1 MLSKDVDVDKS
12 KANLVQQYKNHIERV
27 FGITL
32 SAWSRLYDQAENGRS
47 DEDGMSTF
55 RLSSEYSQESLE
67 KAKNYIGSLTAKGE
81 DFKRIVEELSQE
93 ELNMVL
99 ENQNIIE
106 NESQAVLE
114 FIKNSNDISIFG
126 NCKNVRIAHAL
137 LNEMRGKIKADES
150 LCSFHMQDFQS
161 HFSMCSMDTVYSHD
175 KSNILTSETSQTGRN
190 NISHTTERQE
200 SLQTDCCPAES
211 FKSLDGNS
219 GSSSDNFKDIENS
232 YMIDQ
237 LCRESN
243 FSSID
248 EGDNVVS
255 PDNESSSDKF
265 SYIDYCETAQSSS
278 SRTQSSEPIPPL
290 PNSDDENDVEVDRI
304 IQDTKNRAKMEFA
317 LKLGYSEFEIVTV
330 LKRLKPDVSQNE
342 MLSELIKVGMSST
355 FVADNDE
362 SETEETY
369 CSSESS
375 VPFSSYH
382 GDDDFNNLRPIV
394 IDGSNVA
401 MSHGNKEVF
410 SCHGIQLAVDWF
422 RQRGHKQITVFVPQ
436 WRKETSRPDARI
448 TDQDILNQL
457 EKEKVLVFTPARRI
471 GGKRVVCYD
480 DRYVLKLAADNDGV
494 VVSND
499 NYRDLINEKPE
510 YKKVVEERLL
520 MFSFVND
527 RFMPPDDP
535 LGRRGPSL
543 DNFLSCQPA
552 RSQENLPPLCP
563 YGSKKCT
570 YGNKCKYYHPERGN
584 IPQKSVTDQLAEHG
598 KQKIQEVRAK
608 AEAGAEKKKLLAR
621 KPKLPLQRT
630 KSLATEL
637 PTDLISGKID
647 KDFQKLSIEDVL
659 KTTSE
664 KDDKWKQYD
673 EKLTIHRR
681 KLEQIEQE
689 EKTRQE
695 EELRQ
700 KDLECLK
707 AISGGDTRSNTPS
720 PNRLSPSPIRPQEQF
735 LSGHLLLAKKLSDEA
750 NDSKLRRTDE
760 HSYTKSPLAAT
771 QSQPVLSQEP
781 AAPQQPQHK
790 KLSRQYSL
798 QGAQDPRLKPNV
810 RPQMSYDPN
819 MMYKQTAYPSSPY
832 EQSSSQYSVMHT
844 SLDQSHHFKS
854 EEDHYMPSASYS
866 TERYKPRPKETEG
879 TYLSPE
885 SQHMSLTRM
894 QSAPEVIHH
903 LREQSIGRPIG
914 KMMRQNSSSDTQLHI
929 MGGETDSFNYNLFPQ
944 SNVERSSITKRQD
957 SVTYNIGGQMQ
968 QEQYRRSSS
977 TVGQYHYQGAQTY
990 SQQPSLSHDPRWAF
1004 PEQGFQPS
1012 YSIGPSSDMR
1022 ENQPVYGRETS
1033 HDFTSLRS
1041 RGSQMWQNQPNI
1053 RHSVSYAGPS
1063 NDPFQQARLSVPS
1076 SSDFHIQSQIS
1087 TEEFGAQSRP
1097 MGVPILGAQSG
1108 VPQTCNYQSIPPTD
1122 KRYALY
1128 YHLCAL
1134 FPEPKVRDV
1143 MNRFPDIDN
1152 PQELCAYLIGA
1163 K

>member
-12 KANLVQQYKNHIERV
+12 KAKLVQQYKNHIERV

-47 DEDGMSTF
+47 DGDGKMSTF
-55 RLSSEYSQESLE
+55 RMSSEYSQESLE
-67 KAKNYIGSLTAKGE
+67 KAKNYIESLTAEGEE
-81 DFKRIVEELSQE
+81 DFERIVEELSQE

-126 NCKNVRIAHAL
+126 NCKNVRIAHAI
-137 LNEMRGKIKADES
+137 LNKMREKIKADES
-150 LCSFHMQDFQS
+150 CFHMQDLINQS
-161 HFSMCSMDTVYSHD
+161 HFSMCSVDTIYSHD
-175 KSNILTSETSQTGRN
+175 KSNIETSQTGRN
-190 NISHTTERQE
+190 NILTERQE
-200 SLQTDCCPAES
+200 SLQTDGCPAES
-211 FKSLDGNS
+211 FI
-219 GSSSDNFKDIENS
+219 SSSDNFKDIGNNL
-232 YMIDQ
+232 IDQ
-237 LCRESN
+237 LCREN
-243 FSSID
+243 VFSSPD
-248 EGDNVVS
+248 EGDVT
-255 PDNESSSDKF
+255 PDNESSSDRF
-265 SYIDYCETAQSSS
+265 SYNYCESFPSLS
-278 SRTQSSEPIPPL
+278 SRTQYSDPTPPL

-304 IQDTKNRAKMEFA
+304 IQDTKNRAQIEFA
-317 LKLGYSEFEIVTV
+317 LKLGYSEFEIATV
-330 LKRLKPDVSQNE
+330 LKRLQPDVSQNE
-342 MLSELIKVGMSST
+342 MLSELIKVGMSSS
-355 FVADNDE
+355 FVADNGE

-375 VPFSSYH
+375 VPFLSYH
-382 GDDDFNNLRPIV
+382 DDNDFNNLRPIV

-422 RQRGHKQITVFVPQ
+422 RQRGHTQITVFVPQ
-436 WRKETSRPDARI
+436 WRKESSRPDARI

-457 EKEKVLVFTPARRI
+457 EKEKTLVFTPARRI

-480 DRYVLKLAADNDGV
+480 DRYVLKLAAENDGV

-543 DNFLSCQPA
+543 DNFLSRQPA
-552 RSQENLPPLCP
+552 RSQENLPPPCP

-584 IPQKSVTDQLAEHG
+584 IPQKSVTDKLAEHA
-598 KQKIQEVRAK
+598 KQKIQVVRAK

-621 KPKLPLQRT
+621 KPKLALQRT

-637 PTDLISGKID
+637 PTDLISSKID
-647 KDFQKLSIEDVL
+647 KDFQKLSMEDVL

-681 KLEQIEQE
+681 KLEQLEQE
-689 EKTRQE
+689 EQVRQD
-695 EELRQ
+695 EELRRQ
-700 KDLECLK
+700 KDQEYLSTF
-707 AISGGDTRSNTPS
+707 SGGNTRSNTPS

-781 AAPQQPQHK
+781 ANPQQPQHK

-810 RPQMSYDPN
+810 RPQMSYDPS
-819 MMYKQTAYPSSPY
+819 MMYKQSAYPSGPY
-832 EQSSSQYSVMHT
+832 EQSSSQYSVRHRP
-844 SLDQSHHFKS
+844 LDQSQPYKT
-854 EEDHYMPSASYS
+854 EEDHYMHSASYN
-866 TERYKPRPKETEG
+866 TERYKPRPKESEG

-885 SQHMSLTRM
+885 SQHMSLARM

-903 LREQSIGRPIG
+903 IREQSIGRPIG

-929 MGGETDSFNYNLFPQ
+929 MGGETDPFNYNLFPQ

-977 TVGQYHYQGAQTY
+977 TVGQYHYQGDQTY
-990 SQQPSLSHDPRWAF
+990 SQQPNLSPDPRWSF
-1004 PEQGFQPS
+1004 PEQGFQQPS
-1012 YSIGPSSDMR
+1012 YSIGPTSDMR
-1022 ENQPVYGRETS
+1022 ENQPFFGREMS

-1041 RGSQMWQNQPNI
+1041 RGSQMWQNQHNI
-1053 RHSVSYAGPS
+1053 RHSSSYAGPS
-1063 NDPFQQARLSVPS
+1063 NDPFQQARHSIPSSMS
-1076 SSDFHIQSQIS
+1076 SSDFHHMQSQIS

-1097 MGVPILGAQSG
+1097 MGVPILGAQSV
-1108 VPQTCNYQSIPPTD
+1108 VPQTYQSIPPTD

-1134 FPEPKVRDV
+1134 FPEPKVRAV
-1143 MNRFPDIDN
+1143 MNQFPDIDN